1 MSKGSAHEVP
11 KGGLIPLP
19 RAADRAISEGAAV
32 AAAQNDFREPLHAP
46 RGRSEADI
54 AHVEGVAGVVDRSK
68 QRFQQQLSDESI
80 APPIRRRQGENDSR
94 VDGAGVGIGN
104 QPQFPISSPASA
116 SIAPSLNSTVPPQV
130 VNSLSNSRSAEQTAI
145 MVEGAIKQNP
155 ELEQKLTE
163 MGKEMVHMQL
173 QQLQKQEKISK
184 DELENLDKL
193 VTKYGLKIVFGD
205 ESDSENKFTKFFT
218 TEEKMRINKVRGAK
232 ITPLS
237 VAELSQISKS
247 TTNIG
252 DMIVL
257 RDYVISKTG
266 RENGPDIAL
275 KVIPSINDE
284 IYLNFKEFINKN
296 SSITEVMNVL
306 AFLLNSNLER
316 NQSIVKEFS
325 IDSGTHDEKGN
336 YINIPNTQNPTD
348 TLLSVF
354 NSLTKGDR
362 PFDIATLKVYVA
374 EKEGQ
379 QGAKLPPDTII
390 LPAGIL
396 KRDSKDYQARPIP
409 IQRTDIPIII
419 SACVLQLVNIL

>member
-1 MSKGSAHEVP
+1 
-11 KGGLIPLP
+11 
-19 RAADRAISEGAAV
+19 
-32 AAAQNDFREPLHAP
+32 
-46 RGRSEADI
+46 
-54 AHVEGVAGVVDRSK
+54 
-68 QRFQQQLSDESI
+68 
-80 APPIRRRQGENDSR
+80 
-94 VDGAGVGIGN
+94 
-104 QPQFPISSPASA
+104 
-116 SIAPSLNSTVPPQV
+116 
-130 VNSLSNSRSAEQTAI
+130 
-145 MVEGAIKQNP
+145 
-155 ELEQKLTE
+155 
-163 MGKEMVHMQL
+163 
-173 QQLQKQEKISK
+173 
-184 DELENLDKL
+184 
-193 VTKYGLKIVFGD
+193 
-205 ESDSENKFTKFFT
+205 
-218 TEEKMRINKVRGAK
+218 
-232 ITPLS
+232 
-237 VAELSQISKS
+237 
-247 TTNIG
+247 
-252 DMIVL
+252 MIVL

-419 SACVLQLVNIL
+419 SACVLQMVNILENTRQVFGGWAKLFKGMQGGSSKPKNKSKKTRRRNHRRY